1 MLAAIKLEVMTP
13 SKESP
18 DEGSIGLFLV
28 LQYLFSCYSI
38 FSGGSVVFQKFKKH
52 NKLSNI
58 LL

>member
-28 LQYLFSCYSI
+28 ATVSF
-38 FSGGSVVFQKFKKH
+38 
-52 NKLSNI
+52 
-58 LL
+58 